1 LNRAGVFLSE
11 IDQRKQFTEAAM
23 PFRVSGKNIDIGE
36 ALRERVNTRI
46 KEVVGKY
53 FDGGFS
59 GHVTI
64 SKDGFGFRS
73 DCAIH
78 LDTGVTLHVDG
89 MAGDAYASADQT
101 AQRIEKRL
109 RRYNGRLK
117 QHPSR
122 RNASGASP
130 DEMASYVIAAPDLDS
145 ETEVLDFKPA
155 VIAESTAALR
165 TYSVSEA
172 VMELDM
178 TGMPVVIFR
187 HGATDRVNVVYRR
200 SDGNIGWIDP
210 AGKAAGK

>member
-1 LNRAGVFLSE
+1 
-11 IDQRKQFTEAAM
+11 M

-36 ALRERVNTRI
+36 ALRERVNGRI

-64 SKDGFGFRS
+64 GKDGHGFRS

-89 MAGDAYASADQT
+89 TAGDAYASADQT
-101 AQRIEKRL
+101 ALRIEKRL

-122 RNASGASP
+122 RNGA
-130 DEMASYVIAAPDLDS
+130 DGVEIEMASYVLAAPDRDS
-145 ETEVLDFKPA
+145 EVEVVDFNPA
-155 VIAESTAALR
+155 VIAESTAVLR

-200 SDGNIGWIDP
+200 RDGNIGWIDP
-210 AGKAAGK
+210 AGKGAGK

>member
-1 LNRAGVFLSE
+1 
-11 IDQRKQFTEAAM
+11 M

-36 ALRERVNTRI
+36 TLRERVNARI
-46 KEVVGKY
+46 KEVVSKY

-64 SKDGFGFRS
+64 SKEGHGFRS
-73 DCAIH
+73 DCAVH
-78 LDTGVTLHVDG
+78 LDTGITLHVDG
-89 MAGDAYASADQT
+89 SAGDAYASADQT
-101 AQRIEKRL
+101 AMRIEKRL

-122 RNASGASP
+122 KNGAAAEA
-130 DEMASYVIAAPDLDS
+130 DGAGEMASYNILAAPDRDS
-145 ETEVLDFKPA
+145 EAEVIDFKPA
-155 VIAESTAALR
+155 VIAESTTVLR

-187 HGATDRVNVVYRR
+187 HGATDRVNIVYRR
-200 SDGNIGWIDP
+200 TDGNIGWIDP
-210 AGKAAGK
+210 AGKSAAK

>member
-1 LNRAGVFLSE
+1 
-11 IDQRKQFTEAAM
+11 M

-36 ALRERVNTRI
+36 ALRERVNNRI

-64 SKDGFGFRS
+64 SKDGYGFRS

-117 QHPSR
+117 QHASR
-122 RNASGASP
+122 RNNAGDGR
-130 DEMASYVIAAPDLDS
+130 DEMASYVLAAPDLES
-145 ETEVLDFKPA
+145 EVDVLDFQPA

-187 HGATDRVNVVYRR
+187 HGATDRVNIVYRR

-210 AGKAAGK
+210 AGKAEGK

>member
-1 LNRAGVFLSE
+1 LNRAGAFLSE
-11 IDQRKQFTEAAM
+11 IDRRKQFTEAAM
-23 PFRVSGKNIDIGE
+23 PLRVSGKNIDIGE

-122 RNASGASP
+122 RNAPGASP

>member
-1 LNRAGVFLSE
+1 
-11 IDQRKQFTEAAM
+11 M

-36 ALRERVNTRI
+36 TLRERVNDRVR
-46 KEVVGKY
+46 EVVGKY

-64 SKDGFGFRS
+64 GKDGHGFRS

-89 MAGDAYASADQT
+89 AAGDAYASADQA

-122 RNASGASP
+122 RNASAAEQ
-130 DEMASYVIAAPDLDS
+130 DEVANYVLAAPDHDS
-145 ETEVLDFKPA
+145 EIEIVDFKPA
-155 VIAESTAALR
+155 VIAESTAELR

-210 AGKAAGK
+210 AGRSTGN

>member
-1 LNRAGVFLSE
+1 
-11 IDQRKQFTEAAM
+11 M

-36 ALRERVNTRI
+36 TLRDRVNDRI
-46 KEVVGKY
+46 KKVVGKY

-64 SKDGFGFRS
+64 SKEGHGFRS

-78 LDTGVTLHVDG
+78 LDTGITLHVDG
-89 MAGDAYASADQT
+89 TAGDAYASADQT
-101 AQRIEKRL
+101 AQRLEKRL

-122 RNASGASP
+122 KNGVAAENG
-130 DEMASYVIAAPDLDS
+130 EMASYVLAAPDRDS
-145 ETEVLDFKPA
+145 EVEVVDFNPA
-155 VIAESTAALR
+155 VIAESTAVLR

-187 HGATDRVNVVYRR
+187 HGATNRGNVVYRR
-200 SDGNIGWIDP
+200 TDGNIGWIDP
-210 AGKAAGK
+210 AGNSATK

>member
-1 LNRAGVFLSE
+1 
-11 IDQRKQFTEAAM
+11 M

-46 KEVVGKY
+46 RDVVGKY

-64 SKDGFGFRS
+64 RKDGHGFRS

-101 AQRIEKRL
+101 AHRIEKRL
-109 RRYNGRLK
+109 RRYNSRLK

-122 RNASGASP
+122 RNGAAAEP
-130 DEMASYVIAAPDLDS
+130 DAGEMASYVLAAPDHDS

-187 HGATDRVNVVYRR
+187 HGATNRVNVVYRR
-200 SDGNIGWIDP
+200 NDGNIGWIDP
-210 AGKAAGK
+210 GGKSVGK

>member
-1 LNRAGVFLSE
+1 
-11 IDQRKQFTEAAM
+11 M

-36 ALRERVNTRI
+36 TLRERVNGRI
-46 KEVVGKY
+46 KDVVGKY

-64 SKDGFGFRS
+64 SKDGYGFRS

-89 MAGDAYASADQT
+89 MDGDAYASAEQA

-117 QHPSR
+117 EHSSR
-122 RNASGASP
+122 KNGGAP
-130 DEMASYVIAAPDLDS
+130 ALDEMASYVLAAPDHES
-145 ETEVLDFKPA
+145 EVEVLDFKPA
-155 VIAESTAALR
+155 VIAESTATLR

-178 TGMPVVIFR
+178 TGMPMVIFR

-210 AGKAAGK
+210 AGKTAGK

>member
-1 LNRAGVFLSE
+1 
-11 IDQRKQFTEAAM
+11 M

-36 ALRERVNTRI
+36 ALRERVNERI
-46 KEVVGKY
+46 NEVVGKY

-64 SKDGFGFRS
+64 SKDGYGFRS

-89 MAGDAYASADQT
+89 MAADAYASADQT

-117 QHPSR
+117 QHASR
-122 RNASGASP
+122 RNEVGAGL
-130 DEMASYVIAAPDLDS
+130 DEMASYVLTPPDLES
-145 ETEVLDFKPA
+145 EIDVLDFQPA

-178 TGMPVVIFR
+178 TGLPVVIFR
-187 HGATDRVNVVYRR
+187 HGATDRVNIVYRR

-210 AGKAAGK
+210 AGKTPGS

>member
-1 LNRAGVFLSE
+1 
-11 IDQRKQFTEAAM
+11 M
-23 PFRVSGKNIDIGE
+23 PVRVSGKNIDIGE
-36 ALRERVNTRI
+36 AWRERVNGRI
-46 KEVVGKY
+46 KAVVGKY

-64 SKDGFGFRS
+64 GKDGHGFRS

-89 MAGDAYASADQT
+89 TAGDAYASADQT
-101 AQRIEKRL
+101 ALRIEKRL

-122 RNASGASP
+122 RNGA
-130 DEMASYVIAAPDLDS
+130 DGVEIEMASYVLAAPDRDS
-145 ETEVLDFKPA
+145 EVEVVDFNPA
-155 VIAESTAALR
+155 VIAESTAVLR

-200 SDGNIGWIDP
+200 GDGNIGWIDP
-210 AGKAAGK
+210 AGKGAGK

>member
-1 LNRAGVFLSE
+1 
-11 IDQRKQFTEAAM
+11 M

-36 ALRERVNTRI
+36 TLRGRVNDRI
-46 KEVVGKY
+46 KDVVGKY

-64 SKDGFGFRS
+64 SKDGYGFRS

-89 MAGDAYASADQT
+89 MAGDAYASADQS

-117 QHPSR
+117 EHPSR
-122 RNASGASP
+122 KNGAGEI
-130 DEMASYVIAAPDLDS
+130 DEMASYVLAAPDD
-145 ETEVLDFKPA
+145 EGDTEVRDFKPA

-210 AGKAAGK
+210 AGKTAGK

>member
-1 LNRAGVFLSE
+1 
-11 IDQRKQFTEAAM
+11 M

-36 ALRERVNTRI
+36 ALRERVNARI
-46 KEVVGKY
+46 NEVVGKY

-122 RNASGASP
+122 RNGAGAGL
-130 DEMASYVIAAPDLDS
+130 DEMASYVLAAPDFES
-145 ETEVLDFKPA
+145 EAESADFKPA

-210 AGKAAGK
+210 AGKVANK